1 MSNLFKRHTPLF
13 DNPTTFQ
20 DLNPGECCVD
30 DVFLNDATIA
40 LNGAGWELTL
50 TLNDGTTHV
59 VPFPTEFTDDIRVA
73 SFTRHP
79 DALTN
84 PAFVNTIRIVLTDS
98 TIFDLD
104 LSFLSG
110 GGGGGEDLAAT
121 LVLGNTTGGEN
132 VITSDGD
139 KIVPANGNVILD
151 LRATGVND
159 FWFLGNDASGG
170 AFTGPFG
177 SMVYGNATTTS
188 LLFDTVR
195 YGVVIEANGA
205 LIGTVDPSSPAA
217 YLTIVP
223 GRTSVFNEAT
233 LTLPTDTIEGSLTI
247 IQNSVSNR
255 SFRSIVGTTTAVN
268 INSGS
273 GGPNST
279 VINLGVANSVAV
291 GGFGLTVKTSNT
303 VYVNQ
308 ISLQFPLN
316 SFDTVLRPSA
326 ATADRTISLQDGDG
340 TLAFLNDIPGSYAE
354 DLNSALPSITRV
366 FAGGRTTFT
375 VTHGLNTLDVK
386 PQVYRL
392 SDGRTV
398 NWRIE
403 RTGVNTIEASRA
415 GNVADGLFRIT
426 I

>member
-30 DVFLNDATIA
+30 DVFLSDAVIA
-40 LNGAGWELTL
+40 LNGAVWELTL
-50 TLNDGTTHV
+50 TLNDGTTYV
-59 VPFPTEFTDDIRVA
+59 TPLPPTFTDVHVA

-79 DALTN
+79 DALTD

-104 LSFLSG
+104 LSFLAG

-121 LVLGNTTGGEN
+121 LTIGNTTGGQN
-132 VITSDGD
+132 IITSDGD
-139 KIVPANGNVILD
+139 KIVPANGNSLLD
-151 LRATGVND
+151 LRATGVDD

-177 SMVYGNATTTS
+177 SMVYGNATTTA
-188 LLFDTVR
+188 LLFDVLR
-195 YGVVIEANGA
+195 YGVQIDTNSAF
-205 LIGTVDPSSPAA
+205 IGSVDPSSPAA
-217 YLTIVP
+217 YSTIIP
-223 GRTSVFNEAT
+223 GRTSVINEAT
-233 LTLPTDTIEGSLTI
+233 LTLPTDTIPSPLTLI
-247 IQNSVSNR
+247 GNSVSNR
-255 SFRSIVGTTTAVN
+255 SFNSGNTTAIS

-273 GGPNST
+273 AGNDT
-279 VINLGVANSVAV
+279 VINSGVDNSIALGGV
-291 GGFGLTVKTSNT
+291 GLTVKTSNSS
-303 VYVNQ
+303 YVNQ
-308 ISLQFPLN
+308 LVLQFPSNL
-316 SFDTVLRPSA
+316 FDTVLRPPA

-354 DLNSALPSITRV
+354 NLDSGLPAITRV